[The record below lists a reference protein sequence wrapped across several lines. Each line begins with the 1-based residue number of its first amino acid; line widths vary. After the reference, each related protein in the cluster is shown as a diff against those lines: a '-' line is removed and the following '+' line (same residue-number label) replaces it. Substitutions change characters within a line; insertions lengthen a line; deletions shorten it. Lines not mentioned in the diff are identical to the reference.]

1 MNTKDLNLIIKTI
14 NKEYPA
20 KKSDS
25 KVPILDVLIAT
36 KLSQNTTDKT
46 SYIAFKN
53 LKEKFGNW
61 DNVANARL
69 NNIKSSIRMCGLMNT
84 KAVQIKDML
93 RKMRKEYGKLDLNF
107 LKKLKDEEIYNE
119 LLKYKGIGVKTVSCV
134 LGFSLKRKV
143 FPVDT
148 HIHRI
153 LNRIGI
159 VNTKTPV
166 RTFDKSKEIIP
177 NKYKMAFHT
186 SLIKFGREICKAV
199 KPLCYDCLIYDY
211 CGYSKKTENHNP
223 KKHLI
228 SNNFLILENI

>member
-1 MNTKDLNLIIKTI
+1 LNTKDLNIIIKTI
-14 NKEYPA
+14 NKKYPA

-53 LKEKFGNW
+53 LKERFGNW
-61 DNVANARL
+61 DNVADARL
-69 NNIKSSIRMCGLMNT
+69 KNIKSAIKVCGLTNT
-84 KAVQIKDML
+84 KAVQIKEML

-134 LGFSLKRKV
+134 LGFSLERKV

-159 VNTKTPV
+159 VRTKTPEQ
-166 RTFDKSKEIIP
+166 TFDKSKELIP
-177 NKYKMAFHT
+177 NKYKMPFHT

-199 KPLCYDCLIYDY
+199 KPLCYECLIYDY
-211 CGYSKKTENHNP
+211 CGYDKKTEKYNP
-223 KKHLI
+223 KKHVI

>member
-1 MNTKDLNLIIKTI
+1 MDIKDLNIIIKTI
-14 NKEYPA
+14 NKKYPA

-53 LKEKFGNW
+53 LKERFGNW
-61 DNVANARL
+61 DNVADARL
-69 NNIKSSIRMCGLMNT
+69 KNIKSAIKVCGLTNT
-84 KAVQIKDML
+84 KAVQIKEML

-134 LGFSLKRKV
+134 LGFSLERKV

-159 VNTKTPV
+159 VRTKTPEQ
-166 RTFDKSKEIIP
+166 TFDKSKELIP
-177 NKYKMAFHT
+177 NKYKMPFHT

-199 KPLCYDCLIYDY
+199 KPLCYECLIYDY
-211 CGYSKKTENHNP
+211 CGYDKKTEKYNP
-223 KKHLI
+223 KKHVI

>member
-1 MNTKDLNLIIKTI
+1 MNTKDLKIIIETI
-14 NKEYPA
+14 NKKYPA
-20 KKSDS
+20 KKSGS

-53 LKEKFGNW
+53 LKERFVNW
-61 DNVANARL
+61 DNVADARL
-69 NNIKSSIRMCGLMNT
+69 NNIKSAIKVCGLTNT
-84 KAVQIKDML
+84 KAVQIKEML

-134 LGFSLKRKV
+134 LGFSLDRNV

-159 VNTKTPV
+159 VNTKTPEQ
-166 RTFDKSKEIIP
+166 TFDKSKEIIP
-177 NKYKMAFHT
+177 NKYKMPFHT

-199 KPLCYDCLIYDY
+199 KPLCYECLIYDY
-211 CGYSKKTENHNP
+211 CGYNKKTEKYIL
-223 KKHLI
+223 KKHVI

>member
-1 MNTKDLNLIIKTI
+1 MNTKDLKIIIETI
-14 NKEYPA
+14 NKKYPA
-20 KKSDS
+20 KKSGS

-53 LKEKFGNW
+53 LKERFVNW
-61 DNVANARL
+61 DNVADARL
-69 NNIKSSIRMCGLMNT
+69 NNIKSAIRVCGLTNT
-84 KAVQIKDML
+84 KAVQIKEML

-107 LKKLKDEEIYNE
+107 LKKLKDEEIYNV

-134 LGFSLKRKV
+134 LGFSLDRNV

-159 VNTKTPV
+159 VSTKTPEQ
-166 RTFDKSKEIIP
+166 TFDKSKEIIP
-177 NKYKMAFHT
+177 NKYKMPFHT

-199 KPLCYDCLIYDY
+199 KPLCYECLIYDY
-211 CGYSKKTENHNP
+211 CSYKDKTEKNNHKNQ
-223 KKHLI
+223 KVA
-228 SNNFLILENI
+228 NNFLILENI

>member
-1 MNTKDLNLIIKTI
+1 MNTKDLKIIIETI
-14 NKEYPA
+14 NKKYPA
-20 KKSDS
+20 KKSGS

-53 LKEKFGNW
+53 LKERFVNW
-61 DNVANARL
+61 DNVADARL
-69 NNIKSSIRMCGLMNT
+69 NNIKSAIKVCGLTNT
-84 KAVQIKDML
+84 KAVQIKEML

-134 LGFSLKRKV
+134 LGFSLERKV

-159 VNTKTPV
+159 VSTKTPEQ
-166 RTFDKSKEIIP
+166 TFDKSKEIIP
-177 NKYKMAFHT
+177 NKYKMPFHT

-199 KPLCYDCLIYDY
+199 KPLCYECLIYDY
-211 CGYSKKTENHNP
+211 CGYDKKTEKYNP
-223 KKHLI
+223 KKHVI